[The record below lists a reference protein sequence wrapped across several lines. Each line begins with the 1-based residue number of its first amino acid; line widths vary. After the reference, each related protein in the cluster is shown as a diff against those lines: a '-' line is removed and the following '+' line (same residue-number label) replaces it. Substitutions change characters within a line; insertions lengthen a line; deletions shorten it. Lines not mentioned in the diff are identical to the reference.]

1 MGVGYTFLG
10 LVLFLTGVNV
20 GFRPLATCS
29 GSELVSSGLSR
40 ALIPLAMLMGWFII
54 DAEPAVHILNKQVEE
69 LTSGAISAKAM
80 GLSLSVAVA
89 LANGLAMVRVLTGLP
104 ILYFLVPGYAV
115 ALGLSFF
122 VPRTFTAIAFDSG
135 GVASG
140 PLTATFMLPLAMG
153 ACTALGGNRDDG
165 CVRACGA
172 RCDDAAYYGAGH
184 GRHLC
189 PQVEAE
195 DAGARDAKLWRKRDH
210 RALGGRVMELYYV
223 ITISDRDRAEILSNI
238 YQAAG
243 TGMVLTKLGRGTAT
257 GEQLSSY
264 GLDATEKAIVST
276 VGDSEQTRQIF
287 KLSKRRL
294 FIDVPGNGVMMAIP
308 LKSVAGGRTLGY
320 LTDSTQTGGKP
331 AMDFSHELI
340 MVIMN
345 EGYSDTVMDAARSAG
360 AGGGT
365 VLHAKGTGR
374 ARAQKFFGVS
384 LADEKDV
391 VYIVAHADEKA
402 AIMQAIADNA
412 GPGTRAGA
420 ICFSLPISQVAG
432 LRERDE

>member
-1 MGVGYTFLG
+1 
-10 LVLFLTGVNV
+10 
-20 GFRPLATCS
+20 
-29 GSELVSSGLSR
+29 
-40 ALIPLAMLMGWFII
+40 
-54 DAEPAVHILNKQVEE
+54 
-69 LTSGAISAKAM
+69 
-80 GLSLSVAVA
+80 
-89 LANGLAMVRVLTGLP
+89 
-104 ILYFLVPGYAV
+104 
-115 ALGLSFF
+115 
-122 VPRTFTAIAFDSG
+122 
-135 GVASG
+135 
-140 PLTATFMLPLAMG
+140 
-153 ACTALGGNRDDG
+153 
-165 CVRACGA
+165 
-172 RCDDAAYYGAGH
+172 
-184 GRHLC
+184 
-189 PQVEAE
+189 
-195 DAGARDAKLWRKRDH
+195 
-210 RALGGRVMELYYV
+210 MELYYV
-223 ITISDRDRAEILSNI
+223 ITISDRDRAEILANI
-238 YQAAG
+238 YQTAG

-276 VGDSEQTRQIF
+276 VADSEQTRQIF
-287 KLSKRRL
+287 KLAKRRL

-340 MVIMN
+340 M
-345 EGYSDTVMDAARSAG
+345 A
-360 AGGGT
+360 
-365 VLHAKGTGR
+365 
-374 ARAQKFFGVS
+374 FFGVS

>member
-1 MGVGYTFLG
+1 
-10 LVLFLTGVNV
+10 
-20 GFRPLATCS
+20 
-29 GSELVSSGLSR
+29 
-40 ALIPLAMLMGWFII
+40 
-54 DAEPAVHILNKQVEE
+54 
-69 LTSGAISAKAM
+69 
-80 GLSLSVAVA
+80 
-89 LANGLAMVRVLTGLP
+89 
-104 ILYFLVPGYAV
+104 
-115 ALGLSFF
+115 
-122 VPRTFTAIAFDSG
+122 
-135 GVASG
+135 
-140 PLTATFMLPLAMG
+140 
-153 ACTALGGNRDDG
+153 
-165 CVRACGA
+165 
-172 RCDDAAYYGAGH
+172 
-184 GRHLC
+184 
-189 PQVEAE
+189 
-195 DAGARDAKLWRKRDH
+195 
-210 RALGGRVMELYYV
+210 MELYYV

-276 VGDSEQTRQIF
+276 VADAEQTRQIF

-340 MVIMN
+340 MAIMN

-384 LADEKDV
+384 LADEKDI